1 MTPGDRQA
9 VAAFLDAI
17 AAHLTIPGPGP
28 EQDVRLAC
36 AHVAGGGCDPAEL
49 THITLLLNG
58 TPEPARECQACHAT
72 TGLDTVH
79 VPAREGIAARVEF
92 YCHSRS
98 ACYRNRHPLGA
109 VS

>member
-1 MTPGDRQA
+1 MSE
-9 VAAFLDAI
+9 FLDALI
-17 AAHLTIPGPGP
+17 AHMPYPVTDQAAR
-28 EQDVRLAC
+28 DVRLAC
-36 AHVAGGGCDPAEL
+36 AAIAGGGCNLADVAQV
-49 THITLLLNG
+49 TLLLNG
-58 TPEPARECQACHAT
+58 TPLPPGHTCQVCGAT

-79 VPAREGIAARVEF
+79 VPARLGIAARTEF